1 MCTGSIVEWMPL
13 MMSTS
18 SRGRRRARRPSAA
31 AGSAAQEMAQA
42 SEHPLTDSTSD
53 SGQPQLVEEVTQRVL
68 QALAEVNQ
76 KGKKRSQGRQG
87 ANSKKKRQRTPS
99 TSENIALKKPAYQQ
113 YPYTGPGPAN
123 HLVEASNAV
132 DGFKT
137 NLSVWG
143 GQCVLSDNDK
153 QTATWW
159 VNLTSILSIH
169 HVTIYYRTEVY
180 GWGPHSSF
188 PSRFL
193 GFSVYVSNTTDILQ
207 GTLCYKDTNFTLESV
222 SPMFNATCPLH
233 GQYVIFYNERL
244 TGVTYPDGYSAFAYN
259 ELCEVE
265 VYGCLTPG
273 QNGPD
278 CSTTCPDSNCRYCHN
293 ETGSCLR
300 CKPGYHGHR
309 CELACEPGT
318 YGYECGEKCGQC
330 EDQSK
335 CFHTNG
341 LCLTGCRNG
350 YHGDL
355 CKTLESPK
363 ALCDVS
369 NSWQSSFYGVLMV
382 LVLAVIWI
390 GFLMVYIV
398 ILRKLK
404 RRTSNNNIQ
413 MENSNSYI
421 THIETDDHVIVSE
434 SYMELRNF
442 RNDQDNYESIDF
454 I

>member
-1 MCTGSIVEWMPL
+1 MFTLYIHVG
-13 MMSTS
+13 
-18 SRGRRRARRPSAA
+18 
-31 AGSAAQEMAQA
+31 
-42 SEHPLTDSTSD
+42 
-53 SGQPQLVEEVTQRVL
+53 LVML
-68 QALAEVNQ
+68 SFAY
-76 KGKKRSQGRQG
+76 
-87 ANSKKKRQRTPS
+87 
-99 TSENIALKKPAYQQ
+99 ENIALKKPAYQQ
-113 YPYTGPGPAN
+113 YPYTGPGPAK

-132 DGFKT
+132 DGLKT
-137 NLSVWG
+137 NLSIWG

-169 HVTIYYRTEVY
+169 HVRSYYRTEVY
-180 GWGPHSSF
+180 GWG
-188 PSRFL
+188 
-193 GFSVYVSNTTDILQ
+193 
-207 GTLCYKDTNFTLESV
+207 
-222 SPMFNATCPLH
+222 CP
-233 GQYVIFYNERL
+233 
-244 TGVTYPDGYSAFAYN
+244 
-259 ELCEVE
+259 
-265 VYGCLTPG
+265 TPG

-309 CELACEPGT
+309 CELECVNGQYGDGCENVCGQCADFSQCHHVNGVCLSGCDPGYTGKGCTQTCEPGT
-318 YGYECGEKCGQC
+318 YGYKCGEKCGQC

-363 ALCDVS
+363 DLCDVS
-369 NSWQSSFYGVLMV
+369 NGWQSSFYGVLMV

-404 RRTSNNNIQ
+404 RRTSNNKIQ